1 VRHVAR
7 SKTNVPKSS
16 KKEPLAEGLQ
26 IAIPTGPKGS
36 RLWSKL
42 TDEQIVEFAKKL
54 MKKHEITGKKELENA
69 DRRLYQVL
77 RERKLL
83 GKVGFEE
90 KNRSWKK
97 MSDEE
102 IINIA
107 RKLMREKEIDG
118 RHKLEMTDCG
128 LYCALGKRGLLGKVG
143 FEEKNRSWKKMSDEE
158 ILEYAKKVMR
168 KKRIREKGEFRNADY
183 RTYAVLE
190 RRKLLGKIDFERKI
204 NEKRSWK
211 KMSDNDIVELPRKVI
226 QENRITTRR
235 DLEKADSG
243 LCKVLRK
250 RKLLDRAFAQLDQQI
265 EDDARDAVIDALEA
279 FGAANDNNSAE
290 DDVA

>member
-1 VRHVAR
+1 MRHVTR

-102 IINIA
+102 I
-107 RKLMREKEIDG
+107 
-118 RHKLEMTDCG
+118 
-128 LYCALGKRGLLGKVG
+128 
-143 FEEKNRSWKKMSDEE
+143 
-158 ILEYAKKVMR
+158 LEYAKKVMR

-211 KMSDNDIVELPRKVI
+211 KMSDNDIVELARKVI